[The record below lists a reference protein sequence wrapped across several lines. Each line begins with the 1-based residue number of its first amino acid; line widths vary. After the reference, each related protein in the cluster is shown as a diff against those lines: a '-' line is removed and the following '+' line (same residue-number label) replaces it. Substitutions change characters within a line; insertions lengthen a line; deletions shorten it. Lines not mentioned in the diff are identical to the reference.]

1 MKQFVDMQTADI
13 CFPPL
18 CASFRILFIVLMFVC
33 PQEPSLST
41 QAGPFLM
48 ICFLQTQYARFGPA
62 IDLPS
67 SRYAQL
73 ATQRV
78 RKARNDSKRRTWITS
93 ADMVGRYW
101 EMGNTEHVIDFHCK
115 NFCSSEKIILYV
127 HRIVVLYNHRSS
139 KVSRCQS
146 KIRSPHS
153 LMEHISKSNSH
164 HI

>member
-1 MKQFVDMQTADI
+1 MSICRQQIFVFRLSVLPFEYFLLCLCLFALRNLPFQSKQGF
-13 CFPPL
+13 
-18 CASFRILFIVLMFVC
+18 
-33 PQEPSLST
+33 
-41 QAGPFLM
+41 FLM
-48 ICFLQTQYARFGPA
+48 ICFLQTQYARFGPP

-78 RKARNDSKRRTWITS
+78 RKARNDSTRRTWITS

-127 HRIVVLYNHRSS
+127 HRMVVLYNHRSS
-139 KVSRCQS
+139 KVSRCS
-146 KIRSPHS
+146 SHS